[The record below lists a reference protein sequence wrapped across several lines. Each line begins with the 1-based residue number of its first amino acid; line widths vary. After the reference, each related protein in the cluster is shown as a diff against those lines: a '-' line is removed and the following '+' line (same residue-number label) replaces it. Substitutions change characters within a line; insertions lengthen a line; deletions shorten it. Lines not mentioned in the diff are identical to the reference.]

1 MYDLI
6 AVNVDDNYYWTK
18 FSCVFVLN
26 QNPNTLTH
34 MIDHMTDF
42 CMGEGGIFQNSLN
55 HQGGTLCPWNRS
67 TTGKWR
73 DEGRRWRNE
82 TTHRSCDQKGSQTPY
97 TRRTGWGFK
106 RHAGQGISLNVRPQ
120 TWEFFYCLVS
130 LVSLFRAEGCLFQ
143 QEPDP
148 VRGVVSTT
156 RQHIS
161 ACRLSS
167 MTFTNQT
174 SQTPLA
180 FWISSTTCFKYI

>member
-1 MYDLI
+1 
-6 AVNVDDNYYWTK
+6 
-18 FSCVFVLN
+18 
-26 QNPNTLTH
+26 

-42 CMGEGGIFQNSLN
+42 CMGEGGIFQNSQN
-55 HQGGTLCPWNRS
+55 HQGGTLFPWNRS

-73 DEGRRWRNE
+73 DEGRCWRNE
-82 TTHRSCDQKGSQTPY
+82 TIHRSCDQKGSQTPN
-97 TRRTGWGFK
+97 TRQTVWGFK
-106 RHAGQGISLNVRPQ
+106 RHAGQVISLNVRLQ
-120 TWEFFYCLVS
+120 TSEFFYCLVS

-167 MTFTNQT
+167 MTFTNHVT
-174 SQTPLA
+174 DASCFFKFPPHPVL
-180 FWISSTTCFKYI
+180 STYVFVILW